1 MAILI
6 GSVFSPCPNVST
18 LWTSSGL
25 VNPNSTHRAKLL
37 EKFNKQK
44 IKSEPTARKLRAAVF
59 LEAKSAL
66 VCETVNFHAREANM
80 LRCYARAS
88 CLILKNIQNINK

>member
-1 MAILI
+1 MDGQRSGEERSA
-6 GSVFSPCPNVST
+6 SAASSRAQRSPEI
-18 LWTSSGL
+18 
-25 VNPNSTHRAKLL
+25 NPAPLT
-37 EKFNKQK
+37 